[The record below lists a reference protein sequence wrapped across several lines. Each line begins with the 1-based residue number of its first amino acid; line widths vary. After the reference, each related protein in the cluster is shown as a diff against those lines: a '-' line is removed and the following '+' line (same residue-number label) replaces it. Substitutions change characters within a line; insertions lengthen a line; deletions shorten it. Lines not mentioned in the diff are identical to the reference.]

1 MLRVKLIEDKATA
14 KTEIK
19 MIMVGK
25 GWVNGGVHAKF
36 WAMAKN
42 GSTRCFF
49 GQKRMYLKT
58 ITAESVV
65 GRI

>member
-1 MLRVKLIEDKATA
+1 MFI
-14 KTEIK
+14 
-19 MIMVGK
+19 K
-25 GWVNGGVHAKF
+25 GWGGWLNLQPKVFSCAPGTENARLERE

-58 ITAESVV
+58 IAAESVV

>member
-1 MLRVKLIEDKATA
+1 
-14 KTEIK
+14 
-19 MIMVGK
+19 MVAIIWPEKSGNLENSK
-25 GWVNGGVHAKF
+25 NK

-58 ITAESVV
+58 IVAESVV

>member
-1 MLRVKLIEDKATA
+1 MNLVHNYFVVSVQRSSSIPALFLRGI
-14 KTEIK
+14 
-19 MIMVGK
+19 
-25 GWVNGGVHAKF
+25 F
-36 WAMAKN
+36 WAMAKT

-58 ITAESVV
+58 LAAESVV